1 MLYHSCVSKQK
12 RGVHRMKLPFCR
24 AALLAA
30 ALGVCLVGCKPA
42 ATDDPSASATAE
54 TAEAAATLTPTA
66 ATTAQP
72 VAAEIGTVLP
82 ATEDAGRSYLD
93 ETLFI
98 GDSNTVRYTMY
109 ADETGTAFA
118 SVDNSI
124 GVVSMGAGAITTL
137 KCEKFKGSSTMYTV
151 PEAVAMLK
159 PQRIIIC
166 YGTNNLGGSS
176 TDATSYIKTYLQ
188 GLQTIQTAWPY
199 CDIIVSAIPPL
210 DKQRENTNLTM
221 TQVDAY
227 NAALVTMC
235 EENGFKFLNS
245 AEVLRDDATGWAKT
259 DYTLSDG
266 VHLSKTAVTAYFDY
280 VRTHAYITE
289 DRRPQPLGSIPQP
302 DGVPANLIT
311 SDPIAVRGAKVPL
324 EFVATNGGKVS
335 GSTSQLVKKGGT
347 ASAVTAVA
355 DEGFV
360 FAGWTASSGGSYSSA
375 TISFTMPQ
383 NADAGGVVLTAHFKA
398 DAHEHEY
405 VEVEGTKTAATCLK
419 AGSAKYKCKICGE
432 VIEKDIK
439 PLGHD
444 WDDGVQKGAEIIYT
458 CKREGCGETKV
469 EAAKATPTPSPS
481 PTPVVT
487 AAPTAVPTQAPT
499 PVPTAVPTAAPTAVP
514 ATPEPTAVPTPT
526 PEPHTH
532 DFQLISDT
540 ATCTAGGTKT
550 YRCSCGET
558 KTEESAALGHTPA
571 QQADGSVVC
580 SRCNAVLQA
589 APAPEPV
596 TPSEPT
602 TESDTPTE

>member
-1 MLYHSCVSKQK
+1 
-12 RGVHRMKLPFCR
+12 MKLPVLLAT
-24 AALLAA
+24 AALAICLTGCSHVQTDATPSATSETAGAA
-30 ALGVCLVGCKPA
+30 ATATPA
-42 ATDDPSASATAE
+42 ATPATSAEPVFAEVGTILPE
-54 TAEAAATLTPTA
+54 TA
-66 ATTAQP
+66 
-72 VAAEIGTVLP
+72 
-82 ATEDAGRSYLD
+82 DAGRSYVD

-98 GDSNTVRYTMY
+98 GDSNTARYLLY
-109 ADETGTAFA
+109 ANETGTAFT
-118 SVDNSI
+118 SLNNNI
-124 GVVSMGAGAITTL
+124 GVVSMGVGSITSL
-137 KCEKFKGSSTMYTV
+137 KCEKFKGSSAMYTV
-151 PEAVAMLK
+151 PDAVAMLK
-159 PQRIIIC
+159 PKRIIIC
-166 YGTNNLGGSS
+166 YGTNNLSGSS
-176 TDATSYIKTYLQ
+176 TDATNYIKTYLQ
-188 GLQTIQTAWPY
+188 GLQAIQTAWPY

-210 DKQRENTNLTM
+210 DRQRENTNLTM

-227 NAALVTMC
+227 NAALVQMC

-245 AEVLRDDATGWAKT
+245 AEVLRDDATGWAKK

-266 VHLSKTAVTAYFDY
+266 VHLSKEAVTAYFTY
-280 VRTHAYITE
+280 VRTHAYAAE
-289 DRRPQPLGSIPQP
+289 DRRPQPLGTIPTP
-302 DGVPANLIT
+302 DGVPANLINK
-311 SDPIAVRGAKVPL
+311 DPIAVRGAKVPL
-324 EFVATNGGKVS
+324 EFVAANGGKLS
-335 GSTSQLVKKGGT
+335 GTTSQLVKKGGT
-347 ASAVTAVA
+347 AAAVTAVP

-383 NADAGGVVLTAHFKA
+383 NADAGGVVLTANFKA

-469 EAAKATPTPSPS
+469 EAAKATPSPS
-481 PTPVVT
+481 PTPQPTATPVVT
-487 AAPTAVPTQAPT
+487 AA
-499 PVPTAVPTAAPTAVP
+499 PTAVPTAAPTAVP

-550 YRCSCGET
+550 YQCSCGET
-558 KTEESAALGHTPA
+558 KTEESTALGHSGVA
-571 QQADGSVVC
+571 QPDGSVVC

-589 APAPEPV
+589 VPAPEPV

>member
-1 MLYHSCVSKQK
+1 
-12 RGVHRMKLPFCR
+12 MKLPV
-24 AALLAA
+24 LLAA
-30 ALGVCLVGCKPA
+30 AALAICLTGCSHA
-42 ATDDPSASATAE
+42 QTDATPSATSE
-54 TAEAAATLTPTA
+54 TAGAAATATP
-66 ATTAQP
+66 ATT
-72 VAAEIGTVLP
+72 P
-82 ATEDAGRSYLD
+82 ATSAEPVCAEVGTILPETADAGRSYVD

-98 GDSNTVRYTMY
+98 GDSNTARYLLY
-109 ADETGTAFA
+109 ANETGTAFT
-118 SVDNSI
+118 SLNNNI
-124 GVVSMGAGAITTL
+124 GVVSMGVGSITSL
-137 KCEKFKGSSTMYTV
+137 KCEKFKGSSAMYTV
-151 PEAVAMLK
+151 PDAVAMLK
-159 PQRIIIC
+159 PKRIIIC
-166 YGTNNLGGSS
+166 YGTNNLSGSS
-176 TDATSYIKTYLQ
+176 TDATNYIKTYLQ
-188 GLQTIQTAWPY
+188 GLQAIQTAWPY

-210 DKQRENTNLTM
+210 DRQRENTNLTM

-227 NAALVTMC
+227 NAALVQMC

-245 AEVLRDDATGWAKT
+245 AEVLRDDATGWAKK

-266 VHLSKTAVTAYFDY
+266 VHLSKEAVTAYFTY
-280 VRTHAYITE
+280 VRTHAYAAE
-289 DRRPQPLGSIPQP
+289 DRRPQPLGTIPTP
-302 DGVPANLIT
+302 DGVPANLINK
-311 SDPIAVRGAKVPL
+311 DPIAVRGAKVPL
-324 EFVATNGGKVS
+324 EFVAANGGKLS
-335 GSTSQLVKKGGT
+335 GTTSQLVKKGGT
-347 ASAVTAVA
+347 AAAVTAVP

-383 NADAGGVVLTAHFKA
+383 NADAGGVVLTANFKA

-469 EAAKATPTPSPS
+469 EAAKATPSPS
-481 PTPVVT
+481 PTPQPTATPVVT

-499 PVPTAVPTAAPTAVP
+499 PVPTAVPTVA
-514 ATPEPTAVPTPT
+514 PTAVPTPT

-550 YRCSCGET
+550 YQCSCGET
-558 KTEESAALGHTPA
+558 KTEESAALGHSGVA
-571 QQADGSVVC
+571 QPDGSVVC

-589 APAPEPV
+589 VPAPEPV

>member
-1 MLYHSCVSKQK
+1 MKVS
-12 RGVHRMKLPFCR
+12 V
-24 AALLAA
+24 LLAA
-30 ALGVCLVGCKPA
+30 LGLAGCLTACAPKTPDTLRQPATAESAAPTAAPA
-42 ATDDPSASATAE
+42 ATAQP
-54 TAEAAATLTPTA
+54 AAAEPTA
-66 ATTAQP
+66 A
-72 VAAEIGTVLP
+72 VGTVLP
-82 ATEDAGRSYLD
+82 AGADAGRSYLD

-98 GDSNTVRYTMY
+98 GDSNTARYLLY
-109 ADETGTAFA
+109 ADDTGTAFT
-118 SVDNSI
+118 SLSNNI

-151 PEAVAMLK
+151 PESVAMLK
-159 PQRIIIC
+159 PKRIIIC
-166 YGTNNLGGSS
+166 YGTNNLSGAS
-176 TDATSYIKTYLQ
+176 TDATRFIATYLQ
-188 GLQTIQTAWPY
+188 GLQAIRQAWSY

-227 NAALVTMC
+227 NAALVQMC

-245 AEVLRDDATGWAKT
+245 AEVLRDDTTGWAKT

-266 VHLSKTAVTAYFDY
+266 VHLSKKAVEAYFTY
-280 VRTHAYITE
+280 VRTHAYQTE

-311 SDPIAVRGAKVPL
+311 KDPIAVRGAKVPL
-324 EFVATNGGKVS
+324 EFVAEHGGTLS
-335 GSTSQLVKKGGT
+335 GTTSQLVKKGAT
-347 ASAVTAVA
+347 AGAVTAVPDA
-355 DEGFV
+355 GFV
-360 FAGWTASSGGSYSSA
+360 FAGWTASSGGSYSSESL
-375 TISFTMPQ
+375 SFTMPQ
-383 NADAGGVVLTAHFKA
+383 DADAGGVVLTAHFKA

-432 VIEKDIK
+432 VVEKDIK

-444 WDDGVQKGAEIIYT
+444 WDGGVQKGAEIIYT

-469 EAAKATPTPSPS
+469 EAAKATPQPTA
-481 PTPVVT
+481 TPVVT
-487 AAPTAVPTQAPT
+487 TAPTAVPTQAPT

-514 ATPEPTAVPTPT
+514 ATPEPTAVPTP
-526 PEPHTH
+526 EPHTH
-532 DFQLISDT
+532 DFQLVSDT
-540 ATCTAGGTKT
+540 ATCTAAGTKT
-550 YRCSCGET
+550 YQCSCGET
-558 KTEESAALGHTPA
+558 KTEESAALGHSGVEQP
-571 QQADGSVVC
+571 DGSIVC

-596 TPSEPT
+596 TPSEST

>member
-1 MLYHSCVSKQK
+1 MKVS
-12 RGVHRMKLPFCR
+12 V
-24 AALLAA
+24 LLAA
-30 ALGVCLVGCKPA
+30 LGLAGCLTACAPKTPDTLRQPATAESAAPTAAPA
-42 ATDDPSASATAE
+42 ATAQP
-54 TAEAAATLTPTA
+54 AAAEPA
-66 ATTAQP
+66 AA
-72 VAAEIGTVLP
+72 VGTVLP
-82 ATEDAGRSYLD
+82 AGADAGRSYLD

-98 GDSNTVRYTMY
+98 GDSNTARYLLY
-109 ADETGTAFA
+109 ADDTGTAFT
-118 SVDNSI
+118 SLSNNI

-151 PEAVAMLK
+151 PESVAMLK
-159 PQRIIIC
+159 PKRIIIC
-166 YGTNNLGGSS
+166 YGTNNLSGAS
-176 TDATSYIKTYLQ
+176 TDATRFIATYLQ
-188 GLQTIQTAWPY
+188 GLQAIRQAWSY

-227 NAALVTMC
+227 NAALVQMC

-245 AEVLRDDATGWAKT
+245 AEVLRDDTTGWAKT

-266 VHLSKTAVTAYFDY
+266 VHLSKKAVEAYFTY
-280 VRTHAYITE
+280 VRTHAYQTE

-311 SDPIAVRGAKVPL
+311 KDPIAVRGAKVPL
-324 EFVATNGGKVS
+324 EFVAEHGGTLS
-335 GSTSQLVKKGGT
+335 GTTSQLVKKGAT
-347 ASAVTAVA
+347 AGAVTAVPDA
-355 DEGFV
+355 GFV
-360 FAGWTASSGGSYSSA
+360 FAGWTASSGGSYSSESL
-375 TISFTMPQ
+375 SFTMPQ
-383 NADAGGVVLTAHFKA
+383 DADAGGVVLTAHFKA

-432 VIEKDIK
+432 VVEKDIK

-444 WDDGVQKGAEIIYT
+444 WDGGVQKGAEIIYT

-469 EAAKATPTPSPS
+469 EAAKATPQPTA
-481 PTPVVT
+481 TPVVT
-487 AAPTAVPTQAPT
+487 TAPTAVPTQAPT

-514 ATPEPTAVPTPT
+514 ATPEPTAVPTP
-526 PEPHTH
+526 EPHTH
-532 DFQLISDT
+532 DFQLVSDT
-540 ATCTAGGTKT
+540 ATCTAAGTKT
-550 YRCSCGET
+550 YQCSCGET
-558 KTEESAALGHTPA
+558 KTEESAALGHSGVEQP
-571 QQADGSVVC
+571 DGSIVC

-596 TPSEPT
+596 TPSEST

>member
-1 MLYHSCVSKQK
+1 
-12 RGVHRMKLPFCR
+12 MKLPV
-24 AALLAA
+24 LLAA
-30 ALGVCLVGCKPA
+30 AALAVCLTGCSHA
-42 ATDDPSASATAE
+42 QTDATPSATSE
-54 TAEAAATLTPTA
+54 TAEAAATAAPA
-66 ATTAQP
+66 AT
-72 VAAEIGTVLP
+72 P
-82 ATEDAGRSYLD
+82 ATSAEPVCAEVGTILSETADAGRSYVD

-98 GDSNTVRYTMY
+98 GDSNTARYLLY
-109 ADETGTAFA
+109 ANETGTAFT
-118 SVDNSI
+118 SLNNNI
-124 GVVSMGAGAITTL
+124 GVVSMGVGSITSL
-137 KCEKFKGSSTMYTV
+137 KCEKFKGSSAMYTV
-151 PEAVAMLK
+151 PDAVAMLK
-159 PQRIIIC
+159 PKRIIIC
-166 YGTNNLGGSS
+166 YGTNNLSGSS
-176 TDATSYIKTYLQ
+176 TDATNYIKTYLQ
-188 GLQTIQTAWPY
+188 GLQAIQTAWPY

-210 DKQRENTNLTM
+210 DRQRENTNLTM

-227 NAALVTMC
+227 NAALVQMC

-245 AEVLRDDATGWAKT
+245 AEVLRDDATGWAKK

-266 VHLSKTAVTAYFDY
+266 VHLSKEAVTAYFTY
-280 VRTHAYITE
+280 VRTHAYAAE
-289 DRRPQPLGSIPQP
+289 DRRPQPLGTIPTP
-302 DGVPANLIT
+302 DGVPANLINK
-311 SDPIAVRGAKVPL
+311 DPIAVRGAKVPL
-324 EFVATNGGKVS
+324 EFVAANGGKLS
-335 GSTSQLVKKGGT
+335 GTTSQLVKKGGT
-347 ASAVTAVA
+347 AAAVTAVP

-360 FAGWTASSGGSYSSA
+360 FAGWTASSGGNYSSA

-383 NADAGGVVLTAHFKA
+383 NADAGGVVLTANFKA

-469 EAAKATPTPSPS
+469 EAAKATPSPS
-481 PTPVVT
+481 PTPQPTATPVVT
-487 AAPTAVPTQAPT
+487 TA
-499 PVPTAVPTAAPTAVP
+499 PTAVPTAAPTAVP

-550 YRCSCGET
+550 YQCSCGET
-558 KTEESAALGHTPA
+558 KTEESAALGHSGVEQP
-571 QQADGSVVC
+571 DGSVVC

>member
-1 MLYHSCVSKQK
+1 MKVS
-12 RGVHRMKLPFCR
+12 V
-24 AALLAA
+24 LLAA
-30 ALGVCLVGCKPA
+30 LGLAGCLTACAPKTPDTLRQPATAESAAPTAAPA
-42 ATDDPSASATAE
+42 ATAQP
-54 TAEAAATLTPTA
+54 AAAEPA
-66 ATTAQP
+66 AA
-72 VAAEIGTVLP
+72 VGTVLP
-82 ATEDAGRSYLD
+82 AGADAGRSYLD

-98 GDSNTVRYTMY
+98 GDSNTARYLLY
-109 ADETGTAFA
+109 ADDTGTAFT
-118 SVDNSI
+118 SLSNNI

-151 PEAVAMLK
+151 PESVAMLK
-159 PQRIIIC
+159 PKRIIIC
-166 YGTNNLGGSS
+166 YGTNNLSGAS
-176 TDATSYIKTYLQ
+176 TDATRFIATYLQ
-188 GLQTIQTAWPY
+188 GLQAIRQAWSY

-227 NAALVTMC
+227 NAALVQMC

-266 VHLSKTAVTAYFDY
+266 VHLSKKAVEAYFTY
-280 VRTHAYITE
+280 VRTHAYQTE

-311 SDPIAVRGAKVPL
+311 KDPIAVRGAKVPL
-324 EFVATNGGKVS
+324 EFVAEHGGTLS
-335 GSTSQLVKKGGT
+335 GTTSQLVKKGAT
-347 ASAVTAVA
+347 AGAVTAVPDA
-355 DEGFV
+355 GFV
-360 FAGWTASSGGSYSSA
+360 FAGWTASSGGSYSSESL
-375 TISFTMPQ
+375 SFTMPQ

-444 WDDGVQKGAEIIYT
+444 WDGGVQKGAEIIYT

-469 EAAKATPTPSPS
+469 EAAKATPQPTA
-481 PTPVVT
+481 TPVVT
-487 AAPTAVPTQAPT
+487 TAPTAVPTQAPT
-499 PVPTAVPTAAPTAVP
+499 PAPTAVPTAAPTAVP

-558 KTEESAALGHTPA
+558 KTEESAALGHSDVE
-571 QQADGSVVC
+571 QSDGSVVC

-602 TESDTPTE
+602 TESDTSTE

>member
-1 MLYHSCVSKQK
+1 
-12 RGVHRMKLPFCR
+12 MKLPFCR

-42 ATDDPSASATAE
+42 ATDEPAASATAE

-188 GLQTIQTAWPY
+188 GLQAIQTAWPY

-245 AEVLRDDATGWAKT
+245 AEVLRDAATGWAKT

-289 DRRPQPLGSIPQP
+289 DRRPQPLGTIPQP

-383 NADAGGVVLTAHFKA
+383 NADAGGVVLTANFKA
-398 DAHEHEY
+398 DAHEHNYAEIEDTR
-405 VEVEGTKTAATCLK
+405 VNPTCTNN
-419 AGSAKYKCKICGE
+419 GSAKYKCTICGE
-432 VIEKDIK
+432 VIEKEL
-439 PLGHD
+439 PALGHD
-444 WDDGVQKGAEIIYT
+444 WDGGVRSGDYITYY
-458 CKREGCGETKV
+458 CRREGC
-469 EAAKATPTPSPS
+469 S
-481 PTPVVT
+481 
-487 AAPTAVPTQAPT
+487 
-499 PVPTAVPTAAPTAVP
+499 
-514 ATPEPTAVPTPT
+514 
-526 PEPHTH
+526 
-532 DFQLISDT
+532 
-540 ATCTAGGTKT
+540 
-550 YRCSCGET
+550 ET
-558 KTEESAALGHTPA
+558 KTEESQHTHTY
-571 QQADGSVVC
+571 DEGIVT
-580 SRCNAVLQA
+580 QA
-589 APAPEPV
+589 ATCGAPGVLTRTCAICGQQIQEEIAATGQHQYGEAVRDGDYLVMNCIICGHSESTYSPLPPENPAPVDPPPVESPQPETPVVPSPEQPEASSVPTQEP
-596 TPSEPT
+596 
-602 TESDTPTE
+602 TPTEDTSGIASSSSETTTE

>member
-1 MLYHSCVSKQK
+1 
-12 RGVHRMKLPFCR
+12 MKLPV
-24 AALLAA
+24 LLAA
-30 ALGVCLVGCKPA
+30 AALAICLTGCSHA
-42 ATDDPSASATAE
+42 QTDATPSATSE
-54 TAEAAATLTPTA
+54 TAGAAATATP
-66 ATTAQP
+66 ATT
-72 VAAEIGTVLP
+72 P
-82 ATEDAGRSYLD
+82 ATSAEPVCAEVGTILPETADAGRSYVD

-98 GDSNTVRYTMY
+98 GDSNTARYLLY
-109 ADETGTAFA
+109 ANETGTAFT
-118 SVDNSI
+118 SLNNNI
-124 GVVSMGAGAITTL
+124 GVVSMGVGSITSL
-137 KCEKFKGSSTMYTV
+137 KCEKFKGSSAMYTV
-151 PEAVAMLK
+151 PDAVAMLK
-159 PQRIIIC
+159 PKRIIIC
-166 YGTNNLGGSS
+166 YGTNNLSGSS
-176 TDATSYIKTYLQ
+176 TDATNYIKTYLQ
-188 GLQTIQTAWPY
+188 GLQAIQTAWPY

-210 DKQRENTNLTM
+210 DRQRENTNLTM

-227 NAALVTMC
+227 NAALVQMC

-245 AEVLRDDATGWAKT
+245 AEVLRDDATGWAKK

-266 VHLSKTAVTAYFDY
+266 VHLSKEAVTAYFTY
-280 VRTHAYITE
+280 VRTHAYAAE
-289 DRRPQPLGSIPQP
+289 DRRPQPLGTIPTP
-302 DGVPANLIT
+302 DGVPANLINK
-311 SDPIAVRGAKVPL
+311 DPIAVRGAKVPL
-324 EFVATNGGKVS
+324 EFVAANGGKLS
-335 GSTSQLVKKGGT
+335 GTTSQLVKKGGT
-347 ASAVTAVA
+347 AAAVTAVP

-383 NADAGGVVLTAHFKA
+383 NADAGGVVLTANFKA

-469 EAAKATPTPSPS
+469 EAAKATPSPS
-481 PTPVVT
+481 PTPQPTATPVVT

-499 PVPTAVPTAAPTAVP
+499 PVPTAVPTVA
-514 ATPEPTAVPTPT
+514 PTAVPTPT

-558 KTEESAALGHTPA
+558 KTEESAALGHSGVEQP
-571 QQADGSVVC
+571 DGSVVC

>member
-1 MLYHSCVSKQK
+1 
-12 RGVHRMKLPFCR
+12 MKLPV
-24 AALLAA
+24 LLAA
-30 ALGVCLVGCKPA
+30 AALAVCLTGCSHTQTDATPSATSETAGAAATATPA
-42 ATDDPSASATAE
+42 ATPATSAEPVFAEVGTILPE
-54 TAEAAATLTPTA
+54 TA
-66 ATTAQP
+66 
-72 VAAEIGTVLP
+72 
-82 ATEDAGRSYLD
+82 DAGRSYVD

-98 GDSNTVRYTMY
+98 GDSNTARYLLY
-109 ADETGTAFA
+109 ANETGTAFT
-118 SVDNSI
+118 SLNNNI
-124 GVVSMGAGAITTL
+124 GVVSMGVGSITSL
-137 KCEKFKGSSTMYTV
+137 KCEKFKGSSAMYTV
-151 PEAVAMLK
+151 PDAVAMLK
-159 PQRIIIC
+159 PKRIIIC
-166 YGTNNLGGSS
+166 YGTNNLSGSS
-176 TDATSYIKTYLQ
+176 TDATNYIKTYLQ
-188 GLQTIQTAWPY
+188 GLQAIQTAWPY

-210 DKQRENTNLTM
+210 DRQRENTNLTM

-227 NAALVTMC
+227 NAALVQMC

-245 AEVLRDDATGWAKT
+245 AEVLRDDATGWAKK

-266 VHLSKTAVTAYFDY
+266 VHLSKEAVTAYFTY
-280 VRTHAYITE
+280 VRTHAYAAE
-289 DRRPQPLGSIPQP
+289 DRRPQPLGTIPTP
-302 DGVPANLIT
+302 DGVPANLINK
-311 SDPIAVRGAKVPL
+311 DPIAVRGAKVPL
-324 EFVATNGGKVS
+324 EFVAANGGKLS
-335 GSTSQLVKKGGT
+335 GTTSQLVKKGGT
-347 ASAVTAVA
+347 AAAVTAVP

-383 NADAGGVVLTAHFKA
+383 NADAGGVVLTANFKA

-469 EAAKATPTPSPS
+469 EAAKATPSPS
-481 PTPVVT
+481 PTPQPTATPVVT
-487 AAPTAVPTQAPT
+487 TA
-499 PVPTAVPTAAPTAVP
+499 PTAVPTAAPTAVP

-550 YRCSCGET
+550 YQCSCGET
-558 KTEESAALGHTPA
+558 KTEESAALGHSGVA
-571 QQADGSVVC
+571 QPDGSVVC

-589 APAPEPV
+589 VPAPEPV

>member
-1 MLYHSCVSKQK
+1 
-12 RGVHRMKLPFCR
+12 MKLPFCR

-42 ATDDPSASATAE
+42 ATDEPAAFATAE
-54 TAEAAATLTPTA
+54 TAEAVATLTPTA

-124 GVVSMGAGAITTL
+124 GVVSMGVGAITTL

-151 PEAVAMLK
+151 PDAVAMLK

-188 GLQTIQTAWPY
+188 GLQAIQTAWPY

-245 AEVLRDDATGWAKT
+245 ADVLRDAATGWAKT

-289 DRRPQPLGSIPQP
+289 DRRPQPLGTIPQP

-311 SDPIAVRGAKVPL
+311 SDPIAVRRSRWNL
-324 EFVATNGGKVS
+324 S
-335 GSTSQLVKKGGT
+335 
-347 ASAVTAVA
+347 
-355 DEGFV
+355 
-360 FAGWTASSGGSYSSA
+360 
-375 TISFTMPQ
+375 PQ
-383 NADAGGVVLTAHFKA
+383 
-398 DAHEHEY
+398 
-405 VEVEGTKTAATCLK
+405 TAAR
-419 AGSAKYKCKICGE
+419 S
-432 VIEKDIK
+432 
-439 PLGHD
+439 
-444 WDDGVQKGAEIIYT
+444 
-458 CKREGCGETKV
+458 
-469 EAAKATPTPSPS
+469 
-481 PTPVVT
+481 
-487 AAPTAVPTQAPT
+487 AAPPASWSRR
-499 PVPTAVPTAAPTAVP
+499 AAP
-514 ATPEPTAVPTPT
+514 
-526 PEPHTH
+526 
-532 DFQLISDT
+532 
-540 ATCTAGGTKT
+540 
-550 YRCSCGET
+550 
-558 KTEESAALGHTPA
+558 
-571 QQADGSVVC
+571 
-580 SRCNAVLQA
+580 
-589 APAPEPV
+589 PAP
-596 TPSEPT
+596 
-602 TESDTPTE
+602 

>member
-1 MLYHSCVSKQK
+1 MKVS
-12 RGVHRMKLPFCR
+12 V
-24 AALLAA
+24 LLAA
-30 ALGVCLVGCKPA
+30 LGLAGCLTACAPKTPDTLRQPATAESAAPTAAPA
-42 ATDDPSASATAE
+42 ATAQP
-54 TAEAAATLTPTA
+54 AAAEPA
-66 ATTAQP
+66 AA
-72 VAAEIGTVLP
+72 VGTVLP
-82 ATEDAGRSYLD
+82 AGADAGRSYLD

-98 GDSNTVRYTMY
+98 GDSNTARYLLY
-109 ADETGTAFA
+109 ADDTGTAFTNL
-118 SVDNSI
+118 SNNI

-151 PEAVAMLK
+151 PESVAMLK
-159 PQRIIIC
+159 PKRIIIC
-166 YGTNNLGGSS
+166 YGTNNLSGAS
-176 TDATSYIKTYLQ
+176 TDATRFIATYLQ
-188 GLQTIQTAWPY
+188 GLQAIRQAWSY

-227 NAALVTMC
+227 NAALVQMC

-245 AEVLRDDATGWAKT
+245 AEVLRDDTTGWAKT

-266 VHLSKTAVTAYFDY
+266 VHLSKKAVEAYFTY
-280 VRTHAYITE
+280 VRTHAYQTE

-311 SDPIAVRGAKVPL
+311 KDPIAVRGAKVPL
-324 EFVATNGGKVS
+324 EFVAEHGGTLS
-335 GSTSQLVKKGGT
+335 GTTSQLVKKGAT
-347 ASAVTAVA
+347 AGAVTAVPDA
-355 DEGFV
+355 GFV
-360 FAGWTASSGGSYSSA
+360 FAGWTASSGGSYSSESL
-375 TISFTMPQ
+375 SFTMPQ
-383 NADAGGVVLTAHFKA
+383 DADAGGVVLTAHFKA

-481 PTPVVT
+481 PTPQPTATPVVT
-487 AAPTAVPTQAPT
+487 TA
-499 PVPTAVPTAAPTAVP
+499 PTAVPTAAPTAVP

-558 KTEESAALGHTPA
+558 KTEESAALGHSGVTQP
-571 QQADGSVVC
+571 DGSVVC

-596 TPSEPT
+596 TPSEST